1 MITTSS
7 SSIFLAFPLP
17 SFSASSFLFFF
28 CFFFFFFFFFG
39 SSFSAHSSYIGNAFS
54 SPSTGKGHFLVACIA
69 ASLNTASSTNAFCKP
84 KLVSL
89 FSFFF
94 FFSPPSPSPPPSSSS
109 PPRLLPPTIPN
120 DSSLNFLTI
129 LRNEFNQFTLSS
141 KTHRRSNLAF
151 ACNSL
156 SYTSSSYSSVFIV
169 SNGSRLYLLQVI
181 VLLVVVPKLF
191 SCTFFHATPNT
202 MRLMTSFENFAQSS
216 RVLLSA
222 FAFSSSSSSSSSP
235 EHSLRKSSSSS
246 FSSSGSSSFEF
257 IIHARPGIA
266 INTRPGIASFS
277 SSSSSC
283 SQM

>member
-28 CFFFFFFFFFG
+28 CFFFFFFFFG

-69 ASLNTASSTNAFCKP
+69 ASLNTASSINAFCKP

-89 FSFFF
+89 FSFF

-109 PPRLLPPTIPN
+109 PLRLLPPTIPN

-222 FAFSSSSSSSSSP
+222 FAFSSSPSSSSSSSP
-235 EHSLRKSSSSS
+235 EYSLRKSSSS

-257 IIHARPGIA
+257 IIHTRPGIA
-266 INTRPGIASFS
+266 INIRPGIASS
-277 SSSSSC
+277 SSSF
-283 SQM
+283 SQK

>member
-28 CFFFFFFFFFG
+28 CFFFFFFFFG

-181 VLLVVVPKLF
+181 VLLVVPKLF

-222 FAFSSSSSSSSSP
+222 FAFSSSSSSSSSSSP
-235 EHSLRKSSSSS
+235 EYSLRASS

-257 IIHARPGIA
+257 INHTRPGIA

-277 SSSSSC
+277 SSSSFSGR
-283 SQM
+283 

>member
-28 CFFFFFFFFFG
+28 CFFFFFFFFG

-94 FFSPPSPSPPPSSSS
+94 FSPPSPSPPPSSSS
-109 PPRLLPPTIPN
+109 PLRLLPPTIPN

-235 EHSLRKSSSSS
+235 EYSLRKSSSSS

-277 SSSSSC
+277 SSSSF